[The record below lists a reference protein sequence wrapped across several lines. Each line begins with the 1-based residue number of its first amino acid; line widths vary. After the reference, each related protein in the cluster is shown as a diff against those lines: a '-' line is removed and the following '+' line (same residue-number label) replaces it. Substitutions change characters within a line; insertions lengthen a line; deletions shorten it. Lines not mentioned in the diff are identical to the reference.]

1 MHILLLLLLLCLGGF
16 AQTNPAPDAIKP
28 VKAIKLF
35 NGQDLSGWYTW
46 LREHRYDDPNGVF
59 TVVDGQIRISGQD
72 WGGVTTKSSYRDY
85 HLIVEWRWGGKT
97 WGDREKKAR
106 DGGILVHAVGPD
118 GEFNKT
124 WLESIESQIIEGG
137 TGDIILVGG
146 KNKPRL
152 TVETRRLGN
161 ELYWQSGGTP
171 TTRDSGRFDWWGR
184 SPEWRDEI
192 GFRGPKDVEKPM
204 GEWNR
209 HEIIADGDE
218 LTYIINGTVVI
229 HGTGSSHTAG
239 KIQIQSEGAEM
250 YIRRVELRPIGK
262 KPKPVSPDGR

>member
-1 MHILLLLLLLCLGGF
+1 MQILLLLLLLCLGGF
-16 AQTNPAPDAIKP
+16 AQTNPTTDAIKP

-35 NGQDLSGWYTW
+35 NGKDLSGWYTW
-46 LREHRYDDPNGVF
+46 LRDYRYDDPNGVF

-137 TGDIILVGG
+137 TGDIILVAG

-152 TVETRRLGN
+152 TVETRSLGK

-192 GFRGPKDVEKPM
+192 GFRGAKDVEKPM

-229 HGTGSSHTAG
+229 HGTGASHTAG